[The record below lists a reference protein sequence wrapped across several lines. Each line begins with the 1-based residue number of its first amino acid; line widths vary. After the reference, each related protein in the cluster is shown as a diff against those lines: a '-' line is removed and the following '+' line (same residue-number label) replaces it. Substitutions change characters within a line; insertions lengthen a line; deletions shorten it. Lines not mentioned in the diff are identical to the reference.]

1 MWRCR
6 WRCRWRRTRAWPQRW
21 RQWAA
26 PDLHGRQ
33 RGRLGQAV
41 DKLLHR
47 CAPVRGRGILE
58 GLPGALL
65 GRAHVAAEVEV
76 ALRGGRLL
84 GVEGLEVLLSH
95 VLLSHVQLL
104 LLVRQRGSDGEDVI
118 TRARVASRQVAA
130 AERGRREECM
140 RPKAQGQ
147 GERHLCGRFRAK
159 RLIGLRRSSGSSSSS
174 AFSSDPRHRGRLGGW
189 GPLGEAFRLFESDG
203 RKMVLGR
210 AAGGAEV
217 DRPLGTCS
225 GWAIPGNGMNERV
238 LLRSQ
243 EGEKRTLAVINARIV
258 SLARINSRFISKS
271 ARAELALAHRRT
283 FPRRPSTARS

>member
-1 MWRCR
+1 MPTRFSARSSAPTPIVRTRNACESIGAIVPLPDDGPPISLREVEWRWRRRTRWRWMWRCR

-21 RQWAA
+21 RQWTA

-33 RGRLGQAV
+33 RGRLGQLV
-41 DKLLHR
+41 DELLHR

-95 VLLSHVQLL
+95 VLLSHVQSL

-118 TRARVASRQVAA
+118 TRARVVSRQVAA
-130 AERGRREECM
+130 AERGRREEGM

-159 RLIGLRRSSGSSSSS
+159 RLIGLRR
-174 AFSSDPRHRGRLGGW
+174 
-189 GPLGEAFRLFESDG
+189 
-203 RKMVLGR
+203 
-210 AAGGAEV
+210 
-217 DRPLGTCS
+217 
-225 GWAIPGNGMNERV
+225 
-238 LLRSQ
+238 
-243 EGEKRTLAVINARIV
+243 
-258 SLARINSRFISKS
+258 
-271 ARAELALAHRRT
+271 
-283 FPRRPSTARS
+283 

>member
-21 RQWAA
+21 RQWTA

-130 AERGRREECM
+130 AERGRRAEGM
-140 RPKAQGQ
+140 RPKAHHGQ
-147 GERHLCGRFRAK
+147 RHHGGPSRAK
-159 RLIGLRRSSGSSSSS
+159 RLIGPQCSSGSSSSS
-174 AFSSDPRHRGRLGGW
+174 ARFTIPNGPRDGQTATRPGSGGCRTADCRRHRGLSHPQRGRL
-189 GPLGEAFRLFESDG
+189 R
-203 RKMVLGR
+203 V
-210 AAGGAEV
+210 AGDTA
-217 DRPLGTCS
+217 
-225 GWAIPGNGMNERV
+225 
-238 LLRSQ
+238 
-243 EGEKRTLAVINARIV
+243 
-258 SLARINSRFISKS
+258 
-271 ARAELALAHRRT
+271 RRT
-283 FPRRPSTARS
+283 GPSMAGPRTSRGLRVDLACRERDVRPVRAPQRGLRPREHCLGSIA